1 MPASVSRIRAAV
13 SAALRIGL
21 IVVALGTLGACTT
34 SGYYW
39 QAARGHWSLLQAARP
54 VDAWLADPAL
64 DARLRERLELALRIR
79 AFASETLA
87 LPDNGSYRR
96 YADLGRRA
104 VVWNVVAAPPDT
116 LSLRTWCFPVA
127 GCVGYRGY
135 FDEPAARDFAREVA
149 AEGLEVGVYAVPA
162 YSTLGWLD
170 WLGGDPLLNTFI
182 HYPEGELAR
191 LLIHEL
197 AHQRLY
203 LRDDTP
209 FNESFA
215 TAVERL
221 GGTLWLQRHASAP
234 AREAY
239 TRFDERRR
247 QFRARVREA
256 RSALTDLYAGQSDSP
271 AGERATVKARILA
284 DLRDGVAALT
294 ASWADT
300 PQGQAYRQWAAQ
312 ANNAS
317 IGAFAAYDDFVPGF
331 EALFARE
338 GRDWTRFYD
347 AVERLA
353 ALPKAQ
359 RHRRLEEISHGPH
372 PHSP

>member
-1 MPASVSRIRAAV
+1 MALALPPMPRACRGLLRTLL
-13 SAALRIGL
+13 ALVL
-21 IVVALGTLGACTT
+21 LAMLGGCATG
-34 SGYYW
+34 GYYW
-39 QAARGHWSLLQAARP
+39 QAARGHLSLLQAARP
-54 VDAWLADPAL
+54 VEDWLADPAL
-64 DARLRERLELALRIR
+64 DARLRERLERALHIR
-79 AFASETLA
+79 AFASESLA
-87 LPDNGSYRR
+87 LPDNRSYRR

-104 VVWNVVAAPPDT
+104 VVWNVVAAPPDALT
-116 LSLRTWCFPVA
+116 LRTWCFPVA
-127 GCVGYRGY
+127 GCVSYRGY
-135 FDEPAARDFAREVA
+135 FDEAQARAFAREVEA
-149 AEGLEVGVYAVPA
+149 QGLEVAVYPVPA

-191 LLIHEL
+191 LIIHEL
-197 AHQRLY
+197 AHQRVY
-203 LRDDTP
+203 QRDDTP

-221 GGTLWLQRHASAP
+221 GGTLWLERHASAA
-234 AREAY
+234 ARDEY

-247 QFRARVREA
+247 QFRTRVRETRA
-256 RSALTDLYAGQSDSP
+256 ALAAWFETGAGRSAADRTAG
-271 AGERATVKARILA
+271 KARLLA
-284 DLRDGVAALT
+284 ELRMRVDELT
-294 ASWADT
+294 APWADT
-300 PQGQAYRQWAAQ
+300 PQGRAYRQWAAQ

-317 IGAFAAYDDFVPGF
+317 IGMFAAYDEFVPAF
-331 EALFARE
+331 ERLFERE

-359 RHRRLEEISHGPH
+359 RHRQLQEIAHGPH